1 MMSKSS
7 LLFTGATG
15 FLGNNILPLLQEKYD
30 VDTLALDENAN
41 YNVNLV
47 KDDIILRKEY
57 DIVLHA
63 AGKAH
68 VVPKSDAEIKLFYDI
83 NLEGTKKICE
93 ALEKSRIPKSFIFI
107 STVAVYGCEIGDLID
122 ETHPLNGDSPYA
134 DSKKQAEVFLQEWC
148 EKNNVVLTILRPS
161 LLAGKNPPGNL
172 GDMIKGIKTGRY
184 LSICGG
190 QSRKSVAMAEDIA
203 KVVPIC
209 ENKGGIF
216 NLCDSYQPTFHE
228 LEELISKQLGKSNP
242 LNVPYWIAICM
253 AKIGD
258 LLGKKA
264 PINTYKLQKITKDLT
279 FSNEK
284 IKRELGYEPTDV
296 LSNFKIY

>member
-1 MMSKSS
+1 MSKSS

>member
-1 MMSKSS
+1 MSKSS

-15 FLGNNILPLLQEKYD
+15 FLRNNILPLLQEKYD

-47 KDDIILRKEY
+47 KDDIILRKKY

-172 GDMIKGIKTGRY
+172 GAMIKGIKTGRY

-228 LEELISKQLGKSNP
+228 LEELISKQLGKSKP

>member
-1 MMSKSS
+1 MSKSS

-172 GDMIKGIKTGRY
+172 WDMIKGIKTGRY

>member
-172 GDMIKGIKTGRY
+172 GAMIKGIKTGRY